1 MSKRKLNRLVTEK
14 WVNGWDDP
22 RLFTLDGN
30 DQGLFPG
37 ECETLTV
44 ALARNKS
51 TLSRYIERFQIHFS
65 WPRVSD
71 RPEAPWLHLRLRE
84 RLLQNGIC

>member
-22 RLFTLDGN
+22 RLFTLDGS
-30 DQGLFPG
+30 DQQGLFVG
-37 ECETLTV
+37 KCENLTV

-51 TLSRYIERFQIHFS
+51 PLSYHIERLQILLFMDS
-65 WPRVSD
+65 RV
-71 RPEAPWLHLRLRE
+71 
-84 RLLQNGIC
+84 